1 MQHKDRKFQIIL
13 LKLQEN
19 IEYMKHLATIV
30 IFLLCITSCTIET
43 VSHTLND
50 IDSYIFERPDS
61 ALAALESID
70 SERLRTS
77 HTKAHHALL
86 YAMAL
91 DKNYIDVTNDSIA
104 KVATDYYKKHG
115 PRRNYARALYYLGK
129 SYYYNEEYD
138 KAILEYSK
146 AEKVADKCDSLYLGM
161 IYTAKADTYNKTY
174 NSIEEL
180 NCIQAALQ
188 IFKKAEVEQYIRP
201 TTYSL
206 GIAYH
211 NCEKYEDAIQ
221 TYKYIIESTIEAD
234 FYTIHSHLRL
244 AHSIIEHSTPDYN
257 LAESLFRKAK
267 EVYRAELQ
275 EKDYWAWAYSLYKI
289 GKFEDADNIILE
301 ISITDELIANF
312 WKMRINILLKDYK
325 KAYEYDLLTIDYRNN
340 IINDLLEESLATYQ
354 KDYYQVELEASEYK
368 VKTRTTGMILVI
380 IISILIFIIIC
391 LLINKSIIRQNE
403 EKEKLLEYAE
413 EIKRQLI
420 EAEKNDYPAL
430 KRKYLSLYKS
440 RFETI
445 GALSEQYIQAE
456 GRADIESIMYKKVV
470 KLVNEVKKDYLNR
483 ARFEAMLDED
493 LDMIMTRLRN
503 EMPKLSET
511 DYSIYSYLIVGFD
524 ATTISR
530 LLNISV
536 NNIYAHKRRIRIKIE
551 NKQPEHASQ
560 FLEMLF

>member
-1 MQHKDRKFQIIL
+1 MKRLTTLIISIL
-13 LKLQEN
+13 S
-19 IEYMKHLATIV
+19 IA
-30 IFLLCITSCTIET
+30 SCTQVT
-43 VSHTLND
+43 VNRTLDD
-50 IDSYIFERPDS
+50 IDSYIIERPDS

-70 SERLRTS
+70 REELRTS
-77 HTKAHHALL
+77 RTKAHHALL
-86 YAMAL
+86 HAMAL

-104 KVATDYYKKHG
+104 KVAADYYKKHG
-115 PRRNYARALYYLGK
+115 PKRNYARALYYLGK

-146 AEKVADKCDSLYLGM
+146 AEKVAEKCDSLYLGM
-161 IYTAKADTYNKTY
+161 IYTAEADTYNKTY

-180 NCIQAALQ
+180 NCIQAALK
-188 IFKKAEVEQYIRP
+188 IFKEAKAEQYIRP
-201 TTYSL
+201 IMLSL

-211 NCEKYEDAIQ
+211 NCERYEDAIQ
-221 TYKYIIESTIEAD
+221 TYKFIIDSTMED
-234 FYTIHSHLRL
+234 DYYTIQSHLRL
-244 AHSIIEHSTPDYN
+244 AHSIIEHSTQDYN

-267 EVYRAELQ
+267 GVYKVDLQ

-289 GKFEDADNIILE
+289 GKFADADKIVQE
-301 ISITDELIANF
+301 ITISDELAANF
-312 WKMRINILLKDYK
+312 WKMRINVLLKDYET
-325 KAYEYDLLTIDYRNN
+325 AHEYDLLTIDYRNQ
-340 IINDLLEESLATYQ
+340 IINGLLKESLATYQ
-354 KDYYQVELEASEYK
+354 KDYFQTELESSEYR
-368 VKTRTTGMILVI
+368 VKIRTIGMIAV
-380 IISILIFIIIC
+380 ILIGILTLIIIC
-391 LLINKSIIRQNE
+391 LLINKYTRRQNE

-445 GALSEQYIQAE
+445 GSLSEQYIQAE
-456 GRADIESIMYKKVV
+456 GRTDIESIMYKKVV
-470 KLVNEVKKDYLNR
+470 RLVNEVKKDYSNR

-511 DYSIYSYLIVGFD
+511 DYSIYSYIIVGFD

-530 LLNISV
+530 LLDISV

-560 FLEMLF
+560 FLEMMI